1 MGGKPS
7 TSGKA
12 PIDGEMFLFK
22 QPVLLSREQHGSMGL
37 SRPERPFEFANDIR
51 GVPITLSEV
60 SSAQKHFPLVFT
72 NVDNPTLI
80 AVLGVL
86 DNVNLFVTDD
96 GQWDQNTYIPSY
108 LRCYP
113 FAFARGEDDK
123 MMVVIAEVSPL
134 ISESPAIPF
143 FDGEE
148 LSPKVRARVDIS
160 GKFEAERRQTQQFC
174 EKLKQLGLLKSQQ
187 ASVKMTGKDRDQV
200 VAEYVSIDTR
210 KFSNLDKDSLYELHQ
225 ADYLYPIFGHVASL
239 ENWTWLMT
247 LRINRQVEAKTA
259 INT

>member
-1 MGGKPS
+1 MGEKPS
-7 TSGKA
+7 MSGKA
-12 PIDGEMFLFK
+12 PIDGQMFLYE
-22 QPVLLSREQHGSMGL
+22 QPVLLSKEHHGSMGL
-37 SRPERPFEFANDIR
+37 SPLERPFEFAKNLR
-51 GVPITLSEV
+51 GVPISLSEV

-72 NVDNPTLI
+72 NVENPTLI

-96 GQWDQNTYIPSY
+96 GQWDQNIYVPSY

-113 FAFARGEDDK
+113 FAFARGEDDQ
-123 MMVVIAEVSPL
+123 MAVIIDHSSPL

-148 LSPKVRARVDIS
+148 LSPEIRNRVDLS
-160 GKFEAERRQTQQFC
+160 GKFEAERRQTQKFC
-174 EKLKQLGLLKSQQ
+174 EKLKQFGLLVGQQ
-187 ASVKMTGKDRDQV
+187 ASYDMQGKDHDQV

-210 KFSNLDKDSLYELHQ
+210 KFFDLDKDSLYELHK

-247 LRINRQVEAKTA
+247 LRINRQMKEVESDR
-259 INT
+259 